1 MAPVLLRTG
10 LGLRGLVI
18 VLGLRACR
26 SVVEVV
32 LVLVRRGFGL
42 RDRVIMLG
50 LRACRSVVE
59 VVLLLLPLP
68 LLLLL
73 LLHADRGRR
82 GSSLRA
88 RCF

>member
-32 LVLVRRGFGL
+32 L
-42 RDRVIMLG
+42 
-50 LRACRSVVE
+50 
-59 VVLLLLPLP
+59 LLLPLP

-73 LLHADRGRR
+73 LLYAGRGRR
-82 GSSLRA
+82 GSSPRA